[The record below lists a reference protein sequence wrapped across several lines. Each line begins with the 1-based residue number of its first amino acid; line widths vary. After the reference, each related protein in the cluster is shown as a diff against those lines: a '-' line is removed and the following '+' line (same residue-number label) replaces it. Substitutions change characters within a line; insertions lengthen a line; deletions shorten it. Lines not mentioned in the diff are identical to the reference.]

1 MAEMDLPDIDLEG
14 RGLAAE
20 VQRLSYSILDHSRHR
35 HRYRNGKS
43 KYRQLIIQA

>member
-1 MAEMDLPDIDLEG
+1 MAEMDLPDIALEG

-20 VQRLSYSILDHSRHR
+20 VQRLSYSILDLSRHR
-35 HRYRNGKS
+35 HRYWTGKS